1 MLSCQDFTNDPRM
14 DGKDV
19 VVGKSLVHVAHTPS
33 LLFVLLGTSVHL
45 SPFQVLINFM
55 YLLL

>member
-1 MLSCQDFTNDPRM
+1 M